1 MEAADGDDATPLGLS
16 TRLEPAEMNV
26 REPVHG
32 PRAVEVAAND
42 GRIHGDERAR
52 TAEVLIKER
61 QQLVV
66 ALRQSQREHPGA
78 LTVHFEHANPIRPAV
93 GSDFCVTPDMLTAIR
108 A

>member
-1 MEAADGDDATPLGLS
+1 
-16 TRLEPAEMNV
+16 MNV

-61 QQLVV
+61 QQVVV

-78 LTVHFEHANPIRPAV
+78 LTVHFEHGNPIRPAV
-93 GSDFCVTPDMLTAIR
+93 APGQIHARDANRFWEVSHHG
-108 A
+108 